1 MTELHDLPLRDR
13 WARLRFAI
21 VGPLLA
27 APPEP
32 GQLRELITV
41 LATKRW
47 RHPVTGD
54 DVRFGRSTIER
65 WFYKARKAAHD
76 PVDTLRNRQRPS
88 GAGALLSPAAV
99 LSIRAQ
105 YHQHPGW
112 TCQLHYDNLKV
123 ILGEAGVPSYTTLRR
138 YLRAQGMYRERK
150 PRHTSTGAMLAR
162 DRLEKLEVRSFE
174 VEHVNALWHLDF
186 HHGSRKLLTHDGQW
200 ITPMLLCVL
209 DDRSRVVCHAQW
221 FLDETARSL
230 IHGLCQA
237 FQRRGLPRALMTDNG
252 AAMLAEETTAG
263 LHTLGVL
270 HQTTLP
276 YSPYQNAK
284 QETFWARIEGR
295 VMAMLEGEPNLTLE
309 LLNQATHA
317 WIEREYHHAHHSE
330 IGATPL
336 KRYLAGPDVGRE
348 CPSSDVLRAA
358 FRIDVTRTQ
367 RRSDGTVSLD
377 GTRFEIPS
385 AYRHLQRVQVRYA
398 RWDLSRVDLVDPSS
412 GAALCPLHPLDKAA
426 NADGHRRRLD
436 AVDVIEPIADSPPG
450 IAPLLRK
457 LLAEHAATG
466 LPPAWIPADWQESA

>member
-13 WARLRFAI
+13 WARLRFAV

-27 APPEP
+27 APPEA
-32 GQLRELITV
+32 GQLRELITA
-41 LATKRW
+41 LAAKRW

-54 DVRFGRSTIER
+54 DVQFGRSTVER
-65 WFYKARKAAHD
+65 WFYRARKAAHD
-76 PVDTLRNRQRPS
+76 PVGSLRDRKRPS
-88 GAGALLSPAAV
+88 GAGAG
-99 LSIRAQ
+99 LSILAVQAIREQ
-105 YHQHPGW
+105 YREHPGW
-112 TCQLHYDNLKV
+112 TCQLHFDNLKV
-123 ILGEAGVPSYTTLRR
+123 TLGPANLPSYTTVRR
-138 YLRAQGMYRERK
+138 YLRAQGLFRERR
-150 PRHTSTGAMLAR
+150 PRHTTTGAMLAR

-230 IHGLCQA
+230 IHGLSQA

-252 AAMLAEETTAG
+252 SAMLAEETTSG
-263 LHTLGVL
+263 LLELGVL

-295 VMAMLEGEPNLTLE
+295 VMAMLEGEPNVSLE

-317 WIEREYHHAHHSE
+317 WIEREYHHANHSE
-330 IGATPL
+330 IGGTPL
-336 KRYLAGPDVGRE
+336 KRYLAGPDVRRE
-348 CPSSDVLRAA
+348 CPASNALRAA
-358 FRIDVTRTQ
+358 FRIGVTRAQ

-385 AYRHLQRVQVRYA
+385 AYRHLQRVHLRYA
-398 RWDLSRVDLVDPSS
+398 RWDLSRVDLVDADSD
-412 GAALCPLHPLDKAA
+412 AVLCPLRPLDKAA
-426 NADGHRRRLD
+426 NADGQRHRLD
-436 AVDVIEPIADSPPG
+436 AVNAEPPPASAPG
-450 IAPLLRK
+450 IAPLLRQ

-466 LPPAWIPADWQESA
+466 LPPAWIPADWQEQA

>member
-1 MTELHDLPLRDR
+1 MRRIPGESMTELHDLPLRDR

-47 RHPVTGD
+47 RHPATGD
-54 DVRFGRSTIER
+54 DVQFGRSTIER

-88 GAGALLSPAAV
+88 GVGALLSPAAV
-99 LSIRAQ
+99 QSIRAQ
-105 YHQHPGW
+105 YRQHPGW

-123 ILGEAGVPSYTTLRR
+123 ILGEAGVPSYTTLLR

-174 VEHVNALWHLDF
+174 AEHVNALWHLDF
-186 HHGSRKLLTHDGQW
+186 HHGSRKLLMHDGQW

-209 DDRSRVVCHAQW
+209 DVRSRVVCHAQW

-237 FQRRGLPRALMTDNG
+237 FQRRSLPRALMTDNG

-263 LHTLGVL
+263 LHALGVL

-276 YSPYQNAK
+276 YSPYQYVAP
-284 QETFWARIEGR
+284 EFMCSIRA
-295 VMAMLEGEPNLTLE
+295 
-309 LLNQATHA
+309 HA
-317 WIEREYHHAHHSE
+317 
-330 IGATPL
+330 
-336 KRYLAGPDVGRE
+336 V
-348 CPSSDVLRAA
+348 V
-358 FRIDVTRTQ
+358 
-367 RRSDGTVSLD
+367 
-377 GTRFEIPS
+377 
-385 AYRHLQRVQVRYA
+385 
-398 RWDLSRVDLVDPSS
+398 
-412 GAALCPLHPLDKAA
+412 
-426 NADGHRRRLD
+426 
-436 AVDVIEPIADSPPG
+436 
-450 IAPLLRK
+450 
-457 LLAEHAATG
+457 
-466 LPPAWIPADWQESA
+466 